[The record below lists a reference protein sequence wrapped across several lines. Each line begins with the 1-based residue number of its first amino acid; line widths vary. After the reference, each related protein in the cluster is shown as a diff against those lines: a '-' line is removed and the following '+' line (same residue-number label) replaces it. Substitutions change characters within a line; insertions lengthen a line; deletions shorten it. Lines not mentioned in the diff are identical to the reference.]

1 MSSRILVDEIY
12 GKTANT
18 SALTIDSSGQVTLP
32 KIPFAMVNVLG
43 SNNVTPGTLTGTVP
57 FNNVLS
63 SRGISWNTS
72 TYKFTVPV
80 AGLYNFSGAIRLN
93 AHRAYMFWVVDSPV
107 GTAVQASKI
116 VLTNGDSG
124 TTLTTACGSFMLSL
138 NTGTEYLIRVGD
150 SSGSSVGIEPAQTFM
165 DVRLIG

>member
-1 MSSRILVDEIY
+1 MLLD
-12 GKTANT
+12 
-18 SALTIDSSGQVTLP
+18 LTHIGH
-32 KIPFAMVNVLG
+32 IC
-43 SNNVTPGTLTGTVP
+43 
-57 FNNVLS
+57 
-63 SRGISWNTS
+63 
-72 TYKFTVPV
+72 
-80 AGLYNFSGAIRLN
+80 
-93 AHRAYMFWVVDSPV
+93 FWVVDSPV

-116 VLTNGDSG
+116 VFDNTTG